1 MKYRLCAL
9 LFTLVGLTGCAS
21 IDPVGALN
29 SATTS
34 AGEAAGKV
42 VGEAIGQAIVR
53 RYSPQFTQWYAG
65 YLTRMAFNAQGYS
78 VETAGRDYQPGE
90 YTEWAVVSEDEN
102 VPTNRMKRAL
112 LHRKANGEEW
122 WQVVYHDNASDD
134 VIVME
139 ALFTENRQKM
149 LRMRAQFP
157 DDEEPQEL
165 PVAEQNYQAPVVLSE
180 ESIAGATEGRETIR
194 VPAGTFEAT
203 RVRFGG
209 GTTAGQLWWLSDRVP
224 GGVVKHQVSVSNG
237 EDTGEDVEKLP
248 TENYTIELQD
258 YGSGARSQLGIDV

>member
-9 LFTLVGLTGCAS
+9 IFSVLGLAGCS
-21 IDPVGALN
+21 SLDPVGALN
-29 SATTS
+29 SATSS
-34 AGEAAGKV
+34 AGSAAGKV

-53 RYSPQFTQWYAG
+53 RYSPQFNQWYAG

-78 VETAGRDYQPGE
+78 VEAAGGDYQPGE
-90 YTEWAVVSEDEN
+90 FTEWAVVSDDED

-112 LHRKANGEEW
+112 LERKANGQEW

-134 VIVME
+134 VIIME

-165 PVAEQNYQAPVVLSE
+165 PVEEQNYQAPVILTE
-180 ESIAGATEGRETIR
+180 ESIAGATEGRETVQ
-194 VPAGTFEAT
+194 VPAGTFDTT

-209 GTTAGQLWWLSDRVP
+209 GGGADQVWWLSDRVP
-224 GGVVKHQVSVSNG
+224 GGVVKHEVSVSDG
-237 EDTGEDVEKLP
+237 EDTPDDAEKMP
-248 TENYTIELQD
+248 TEQYTIELQD
-258 YGSGARSQLGIDV
+258 YGTGARSRLGTDI